1 MKGLILAG
9 GRATRLRPL
18 TYVTNKHL
26 LPVYQKPM
34 IYYSLEAMARAGVEE
49 VLITTNPEHAGDFIN
64 LLRSGADF
72 GLRLSYEI
80 QDDSV
85 GGIAQAIGL
94 AESFVGSDK
103 LLVILGDN
111 IFTHDLSGAVRTFE
125 RRDKGAMI
133 FGKEVE
139 HPEHYGVIELARDDG
154 RDRVVSI
161 VEKPRRPK
169 GNLAQ
174 TGVYFYD
181 DRVFDFVRKLKPSG
195 RGELEVTDLN
205 NVYVREGTMQ
215 VEVMDGYWID
225 AGTSADELLA
235 AGNRVAELKEHFSG
249 GGAGGKKK
257 GA

>member
-1 MKGLILAG
+1 VKGLILAG

-18 TYVTNKHL
+18 THVTNKHL
-26 LPVYQKPM
+26 LPVYKKPM
-34 IYYSLEAMARAGVEE
+34 IFYSLEAMARAGVEE

-72 GLRLSYEI
+72 GLKLSYEI

-94 AESFVGSDK
+94 AESFAGADK
-103 LLVILGDN
+103 LLVLLGDN
-111 IFTHDLSGAVRTFE
+111 IFTHDLSRAVKAFE
-125 RRDKGAMI
+125 KRKKGAMI

-139 HPEHYGVIELARDDG
+139 HPEHYGVIELNG
-154 RDRVVSI
+154 DRVVSI
-161 VEKPRRPK
+161 VEKPKRPK

-181 DRVFDFVRKLKPSG
+181 DRVFDFVKRQKPSG

-205 NVYVREGTMQ
+205 SFYVKEGTMI

-235 AGNRVAELKEHFSG
+235 AGNRVAELKEHFS
-249 GGAGGKKK
+249 
-257 GA
+257 

>member
-34 IYYSLEAMARAGVEE
+34 IYYSLEAMRRAGVQD

-94 AESFVGSDK
+94 AESFTGSDK
-103 LLVILGDN
+103 LLVLLGDN
-111 IFTHDLSGAVRTFE
+111 IFTHDLSGAVKVFE
-125 RRDKGAMI
+125 RRPKGAMI

-139 HPEHYGVIELARDDG
+139 HPEHYGVIELRDDG
-154 RDRVVSI
+154 RVKSI
-161 VEKPRRPK
+161 VEKPKRPK

-174 TGVYFYD
+174 TGVYLYD
-181 DRVFDFVRKLKPSG
+181 NRVFDFARKLKPSD

-205 NVYVREGTMQ
+205 NVYVKEGTMK

-235 AGNRVAELKEHFSG
+235 AGNRVAELKEYFAGSQP
-249 GGAGGKKK
+249 GGKKRI
-257 GA
+257 A